1 MLVYSLFSTYNA
13 FFSKNGQFSTSAENK
28 ILDVALIALKLTG
41 KGYHCNMHVPP
52 NKILIWKFSIVL
64 LFYRLR
70 IFLQKIHHVFN

>member
-28 ILDVALIALKLTG
+28 ILDVALIALKLTE
-41 KGYHCNMHVPP
+41 KGYHC

-64 LFYRLR
+64 LFYCLR

>member
-52 NKILIWKFSIVL
+52 NKILI
-64 LFYRLR
+64 
-70 IFLQKIHHVFN
+70 